1 MRLTLGYFL
10 LLGGVLLTLGA
21 VVYWTLPSGL
31 LRMVMDHAGW
41 YLVAVGLLLIILS
54 SFLVQQISR
63 GITGP
68 LAKINETV
76 DQLLRGNWGVYIKQA
91 PDDEL
96 GEAVSAL
103 NSLSQQVRETIQA
116 LEISNG
122 RLAAILE
129 HMSSGVVF
137 VDRSGRVILL
147 NSAAR
152 DILRVQDDALR
163 KSQVEVIQNYSLS
176 KLISDV
182 LENWEPQRQEI
193 SLFYPEERI
202 MDVTVGPV
210 VGENKERR
218 GVVVVL
224 HDITEIKRLERMRSD
239 FVANVSHEL
248 KTPVTSIKGFAET
261 LLEGALY
268 NHRAAEEFVHII
280 NEESERLARLVND
293 ILEIYKIEFKEI
305 RPRRISLELTKEIK
319 EIVDHIQPRFRR
331 AGLSLEVELPK
342 DPVFVQADP
351 DLTRLV
357 LENLLDNS
365 LNYTPEGG
373 RVTVKLLPGSDQ
385 VVTVIEDT
393 GIGIPK
399 EDLPRIFERFY
410 RVDKARS
417 RKSGGTGLGLAIVK
431 HAVTAQGGRVWAESE
446 PDKGSRFYFSL
457 PAE

>member
-1 MRLTLGYFL
+1 M
-10 LLGGVLLTLGA
+10 LTLGA
-21 VVYWTLPSGL
+21 VIYWTLPGSL
-31 LRMVMDHAGW
+31 LRMVLDHAGW

-54 SFLVQQISR
+54 SFIVQEISR

-68 LAKINETV
+68 LSLINETV
-76 DQLLRGNWGVYIKQA
+76 GQLLRGNWGVYIKQP
-91 PDDEL
+91 PDDEI

-103 NSLSQQVRETIQA
+103 NSLSHQVRETIHA
-116 LEISNG
+116 LENSKG
-122 RLAAILE
+122 RLAVILE
-129 HMSSGVVF
+129 YMGSGVVL
-137 VDRSGRVILL
+137 VERSGRVVLL
-147 NSAAR
+147 NPAAR
-152 DILRVQDDALR
+152 DFLGIQEEDYLNE
-163 KSQVEVIQNYSLS
+163 SQVKVIQNYALS
-176 KLISDV
+176 QLISDV
-182 LENWEPQRQEI
+182 LESWDAQHQEI

-202 MDVTVGPV
+202 MDVTVAPV
-210 VGENKERR
+210 IGENKEPR

-224 HDITEIKRLERMRSD
+224 HDITEIRWLERMRSD
-239 FVANVSHEL
+239 FVANISHEL

-293 ILEIYKIEFKEI
+293 ILEISKIEFKEI
-305 RPRRISLELTKEIK
+305 KPCRIILELTKEIK
-319 EIVDHIQPRFRR
+319 EIADLIQPRFRR
-331 AGLSLEVELPK
+331 AVLSLEVELPR

-351 DLTRLV
+351 DLTRQV

-373 RVTVKLLPGSDQ
+373 RVTVRLLPGFDE

-393 GIGIPK
+393 GIGIPA

-417 RKSGGTGLGLAIVK
+417 RKSGGTGLGLSIVK
-431 HAVTAQGGRVWAESE
+431 HAVSAQGGRVWAESE
-446 PDKGSRFYFSL
+446 LGKGSRFYFSL